1 MTKKTLSNLIK
12 KSIKKLQKEKVF
24 PKFVIPEIKIEHPET
39 SVHGDYTSN
48 IAMQVA
54 RIIKKPPVQV
64 GELIVN
70 SLPKKTANSLFEKIE
85 VVNPGFINFF
95 LSKNL
100 LLEELKKILK
110 EKKNYGSSDIGKGKK
125 IVIDY
130 SSPNIAKPFGIG
142 HLRSTIIGQAIYNL
156 YQFLGYK
163 VIGDNH
169 LGDWGTQFGKL
180 ICAIKKWGDEKK
192 IAKNPIYELNILY
205 VKFHKEA
212 EKNPDLEEEA
222 RLWFKKLEKGDKE
235 ARRIWKKCVKW
246 SLKEFD
252 KIYNLLG
259 IKIDIALGE
268 SFYQSKLKGIVK
280 KALDKKIA
288 IHSRGAI
295 IIPFPK
301 DVLPPLMI
309 QKSDGATLYST
320 RDLAT
325 IQYRLERFKPTKII
339 YEIGADQT
347 LYLKQLF
354 FAAELLGLGKKEDYF
369 HVSHGMMRL
378 ASGRMRT
385 RAGNT
390 IFLEEVLEEA
400 IKKSAKVM
408 NEKKS
413 KLSKKEKDKVAKII
427 GVGAVKY
434 NDLSHHYSKD
444 IIFDWKRILNLK
456 GNSGPY
462 LQYTFARACSVL
474 RKSKTSK
481 QGISKLKEFNLK
493 EDQEIKLLKQLLYFP
508 EIVEKAAETYS
519 PNLLSTY
526 LFKLAQNFNLFYE
539 LMPILKAKDEK
550 TKKVRLALVFA
561 TSQIIK
567 NGLKLLGI
575 ETLERM

>member
-1 MTKKTLSNLIK
+1 MIKKTLSNLIK
-12 KSIKKLQKEKVF
+12 KAIKKLQKEKTF
-24 PKFVIPEIKIEHPET
+24 PKFVIPEIKIEYPEI
-39 SVHGDYTSN
+39 SAHGDYTSN
-48 IAMQVA
+48 IALKIA
-54 RIIKKPPVQV
+54 GIIKKNPIQV

-70 SLPKKTANSLFEKIE
+70 SLPKTTTNLLFEKAE
-85 VVNPGFINFF
+85 VINPGFINFF
-95 LSKNL
+95 FSESF
-100 LLEELKKILK
+100 LLEGLKRILK
-110 EKKNYGSSDIGKGKK
+110 EKKNYGSGNIGKGKK

-130 SSPNIAKPFGIG
+130 SAPNIAKPFGIG

-180 ICAIKKWGDEKK
+180 LCAIKKWGDEKK
-192 IAKNPIYELNILY
+192 IAKDPICELNILY

-212 EKNPDLEEEA
+212 EKDSNLEEEA

-235 ARRIWKKCVKW
+235 AKRIWKKCVKW

-252 KIYNLLG
+252 RIYKLLG

-301 DVLPPLMI
+301 DILPPLMI

-325 IQYRLERFKPTKII
+325 IKYRLEKFKPTKII
-339 YEIGADQT
+339 YEIGADQV

-354 FAAELLGLGKKEDYF
+354 FAAELLGLGERKDYF

-378 ASGRMRT
+378 ASGKMRT

-390 IFLEEVLEEA
+390 IFLEEVLKEA
-400 IKKSAKVM
+400 IKKSLKVLD
-408 NEKKS
+408 EKKS
-413 KLSKKEKDKVAKII
+413 KLSKKEKEKTAKVI
-427 GVGAVKY
+427 GIGAVKY

-444 IIFDWKRILNLK
+444 IIFDWKKILNLK

-474 RKSKTSK
+474 RKSKIKK
-481 QGISKLKEFNLK
+481 QEISKLKELNLK
-493 EDQEIKLLKQLLYFP
+493 EVQEIKLLKQLLHFP
-508 EIVEKAAETYS
+508 EIIENAAENYS
-519 PNLLSTY
+519 PNLLSNY
-526 LFKLAQNFNLFYE
+526 LFKLAQSFNLFYE
-539 LMPILKAKDEK
+539 LVPILKAKDEK
-550 TKKVRLALVFA
+550 TKKARLALVFA
-561 TSQIIK
+561 TSQVLK

-575 ETLERM
+575 ETLEKM